1 MRKYE
6 SILSASPRSDLKVKV
21 VVLTRGR
28 MLSMQSHL
36 MFETTSRHFLE
47 NVVLRIHVGLTHT
60 SRAPPFP
67 KITSRWG
74 PDIQW
79 RCSIKGLPPPHELVA
94 AVELHFD
101 GTSYLQG
108 THGWPHTSLTM
119 ENPIF
124 NASLGR
130 SFQKLPEI
138 TGAEVR
144 DKGQVGPR
152 NGFIDEQ
159 PPD

>member
-1 MRKYE
+1 M
-6 SILSASPRSDLKVKV
+6 KV

-36 MFETTSRHFLE
+36 IFEMTFRHFLE
-47 NVVLRIHVGLTHT
+47 SDISRMYVGLTHT
-60 SRAPPFP
+60 SRTPPFP

-79 RCSIKGLPPPHELVA
+79 RCSIKGLPPSHELVA

-101 GTSYLQG
+101 GTSYFQG
-108 THGWPHTSLTM
+108 THGGPHTPLAM

-130 SFQKLPEI
+130 SFQKFPEI

-144 DKGQVGPR
+144 DKGQVGSR
-152 NGFIDEQ
+152 NGFIDKQ